1 MKFFLFA
8 FWSFHFGHNYVP
20 LQNSD
25 TLALEKYLQINNI
38 KTEKTS
44 DGIYFSTDVE
54 GKGALPQSGDYLQIQ
69 YTTELLD
76 GRVVDSNER
85 NVPFIFQL
93 GFRHVLPIWD
103 NMLSQFKI
111 GSTVSLF
118 VPPEMAYGSA
128 GYTGIPPNTPVIF
141 KIKLEKILSIS
152 DYEASMKAVED
163 IERAEFKKKEIAI
176 FDADNKTIDA
186 YIAKNKLKIEK
197 TPSGARVVVN
207 KSDSGAKIT
216 NGQKVSV
223 FYEGSFLDGKVF
235 DSNFGK
241 TPFSFIVGE
250 GKVIAG
256 WEESIKLMKNKS
268 ESTVLLPS
276 RLGYGAT
283 PLDDGKIIILGN
295 SILVFK
301 IKVVEVQ

>member
-8 FWSFHFGHNYVP
+8 FLSFVSHPIFGN
-20 LQNSD
+20 D
-25 TLALEKYLQINNI
+25 TLTLEKYLQSNNI
-38 KTEKTS
+38 KAEKTS

-69 YTTELLD
+69 YTTELLN

-93 GFRHVLPIWD
+93 GFRHVLPAWD

-111 GSTVSLF
+111 GSSISLF
-118 VPPEMAYGSA
+118 VPAEMAYGNA
-128 GYTGIPPNTPVIF
+128 GYNGIPSNSPVIF
-141 KIKLEKILSIS
+141 KIKLERILSIT

-163 IERAEFKKKEIAI
+163 VERAEFKKKEAAI
-176 FDADNKTIDA
+176 FDIDNKTIDA
-186 YIAKNKLKIEK
+186 FATKNKLKTEK
-197 TPSGARVVVN
+197 TPNGARVIVN
-207 KSDSGAKIT
+207 KSGNGAKIT
-216 NGQKVSV
+216 TGQKVTV

-250 GKVIAG
+250 GKVISG
-256 WEESIKLMKNKS
+256 WEESIKWMRNKS
-268 ESTVLLPS
+268 ENTIILPA

-283 PLDDGKIIILGN
+283 PLDDGKIIIPAN

-301 IKVVEVQ
+301 LKVAEVQ